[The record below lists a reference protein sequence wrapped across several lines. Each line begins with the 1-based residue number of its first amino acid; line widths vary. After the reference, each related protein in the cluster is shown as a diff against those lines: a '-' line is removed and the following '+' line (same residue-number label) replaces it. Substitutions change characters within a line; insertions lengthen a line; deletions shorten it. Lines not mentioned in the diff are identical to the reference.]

1 MNLTKNLILR
11 TLVLAAV
18 VLLSACGT
26 TKTSTT
32 VNGEQVVQS
41 SPSEAQGK
49 KIGERAELRWDN
61 IINKKFDAAYEM
73 LSPGYRQTHD
83 KKEYAEVI
91 GNRPVHWTKATYL
104 GHECASADVC
114 TIRVNVVFNVLM
126 PSVGTVKSENII
138 EEKWIR
144 AGNEWFFFPAQA
156 GK

>member
-91 GNRPVHWTKATYL
+91 GNRPVHWTKATYV
-104 GHECASADVC
+104 GHECESADVC
-114 TIRVNVVFNVLM
+114 TVRVSIEFSVLM
-126 PSVGTVKSENII
+126 PSIGLVKSENVVV
-138 EEKWIR
+138 EKWLR
-144 AGNEWFFFPAQA
+144 VESEWFFFPDNA